1 MFANRVVAVTPAAR
15 AEGVDVGLRRR
26 EAQGRCPGLAVLDHD
41 PARDARAWEPVVARF
56 DDICPRIEVAAPGR
70 LAFPTRGPSRY
81 FGGDG
86 PLAERVAARVPG
98 GLVGIAD
105 GPFAAWLAA
114 RAPALR
120 AAGRMPAPC
129 AHVRSGGR
137 PARPSFRRS
146 DHRRSSPP

>member
-1 MFANRVVAVTPAAR
+1 MSGVTAVRTLVAWVPDWPVVAAGATHDEPAAVVHANRVVAVTAAAR
-15 AEGVDVGLRRR
+15 AEGVDAGLRRR
-26 EAQGRCPGLAVLDHD
+26 EAQGRCPGLTVLDHD

-98 GLVGIAD
+98 GLVG
-105 GPFAAWLAA
+105 
-114 RAPALR
+114 
-120 AAGRMPAPC
+120 
-129 AHVRSGGR
+129 
-137 PARPSFRRS
+137 
-146 DHRRSSPP
+146 